1 MPETTRTFI
10 AIPVPDAIGSQLA
23 RWQHSLGPQIP
34 SCRWDETRPFHLT
47 LAFLGDVDNSD
58 LNSLCRAVA
67 SAVESSPRFEL
78 NVVGVGAFPGPE
90 RPRVVWAGVQVEDP
104 APLTELRTAVV
115 RAATQAGYRP
125 DDDRFHPHITLGR
138 IKPDRRSKPH
148 DLTNLLRRE
157 QVRSGGRFRVDEI
170 ITYSSVLDPGGP
182 TYAPLGR
189 ARLLGKKDESPH

>member
-10 AIPVPDAIGSQLA
+10 AIPIPDAIGSQLA

-34 SCRWDETRPFHLT
+34 SCRWDETRPFHIT
-47 LAFLGDVDNSD
+47 LAFLGEVDNSD
-58 LNSLCRAVA
+58 LNSLCRAVS
-67 SAVESSPRFEL
+67 SALESSPRFEL
-78 NVVGVGAFPGPE
+78 KIVGLGVFPSPD
-90 RPRVVWAGVQVEDP
+90 RPRVVWAGIQADDL
-104 APLTELRTAVV
+104 APLTRLRAEVVQAV
-115 RAATQAGYRP
+115 TQAGYRP
-125 DDDRFHPHITLGR
+125 DDDRFHPHVTLGR

-157 QVRSGGRFRVDEI
+157 QVRSGGSFRVDEV

-189 ARLLGKKDESPH
+189 ARLHSKKDEPPR